1 METIQVPLNEY
12 NSLKEELNLLKDSEL
27 LFKINRLLDIMYKEK
42 YGLYMGDFTGDLEE
56 VSIEKNFNSETNV
69 WDNL

>member
-42 YGLYMGDFTGDLEE
+42 YGLYMGDFTGDLVE